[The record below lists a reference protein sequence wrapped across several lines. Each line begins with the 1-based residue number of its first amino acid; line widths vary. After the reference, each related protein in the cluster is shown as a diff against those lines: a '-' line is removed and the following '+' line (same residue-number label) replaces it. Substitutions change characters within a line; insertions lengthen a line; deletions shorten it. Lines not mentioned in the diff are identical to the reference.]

1 MDHVQS
7 KLHKKNESNKP
18 YAPNHYLGRKQTK
31 RLEKKKKRNI
41 RTVQTKLQ
49 QKKKKNLTN

>member
-31 RLEKKKKRNI
+31 RLEKKKREISGLCKPNCS
-41 RTVQTKLQ
+41 K
-49 QKKKKNLTN
+49 KKKKNLTN